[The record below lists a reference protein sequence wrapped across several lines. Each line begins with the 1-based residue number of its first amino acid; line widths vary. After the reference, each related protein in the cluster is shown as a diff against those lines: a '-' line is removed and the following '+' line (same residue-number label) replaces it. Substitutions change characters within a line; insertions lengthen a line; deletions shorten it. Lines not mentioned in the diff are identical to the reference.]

1 MAYTCSL
8 RSRAVELTEHL
19 AILRRSLAML
29 NNDQMAGL
37 KKEQAMELVDE
48 LEAAR
53 ARLDHM
59 GADLRRLADGIEN

>member
-1 MAYTCSL
+1 M
-8 RSRAVELTEHL
+8 ELTEQL

-48 LEAAR
+48 LETAR
-53 ARLDHM
+53 ARLDRVRAELH
-59 GADLRRLADGIEN
+59 RLADSIEN